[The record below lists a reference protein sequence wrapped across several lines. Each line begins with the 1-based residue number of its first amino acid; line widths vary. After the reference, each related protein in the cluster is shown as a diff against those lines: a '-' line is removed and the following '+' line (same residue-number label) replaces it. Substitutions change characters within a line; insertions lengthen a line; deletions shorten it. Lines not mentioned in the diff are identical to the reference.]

1 LVDERSAFFV
11 DSSADF
17 SADSSAHS
25 VSSSSVDSTA
35 GDGDELPGEFPGL
48 VVTPLGTQLSTEVVV
63 AFIDSVKERFGV
75 EPLCQVLTRFV
86 CRIGPSTYY
95 AAKARPPSAR
105 QLRDEKISEL
115 LVQIWHDPDGGREL
129 AGARKMW
136 QLMRKKQI
144 TVDGRPVA
152 RCTIE
157 RLMRRLGLYG
167 ARRGE
172 SFYKSTCADPAAVR
186 APDLVGRD
194 FTASAP
200 NRLWVV
206 DFTYLETEAGKAFA
220 AFVLDVFSRRIVGWA
235 VADHHL
241 TELPLAALEMALYA
255 RARAGQDVTDVVHH
269 SDAGAEYTA
278 IRYRRVLADFHAVAS
293 IGTVG
298 DSYDN
303 AMAESLNGL
312 YKTECIYRQ
321 DSWADALEVEL
332 ATSSWVAWYNSR
344 RLHSSLGYRTPIE
357 YENAFYTGEL
367 AIDDQPVDQADDSA
381 DDPGDE
387 HDDQQDNGRDIN
399 PRSYDHAG

>member
-1 LVDERSAFFV
+1 M
-11 DSSADF
+11 
-17 SADSSAHS
+17 
-25 VSSSSVDSTA
+25 A
-35 GDGDELPGEFPGL
+35 GDGGGLPGL

-75 EPLCQVLTRFV
+75 EPVCHVLSQFV
-86 CRIGPSTYY
+86 CKTAPSTYY
-95 AAKARPPSAR
+95 AAKSRPPSAR
-105 QLRDEKISEL
+105 EQRDEKISEL

-136 QLMRKKQI
+136 QLMRKMRI

-157 RLMRRLGLYG
+157 RLMRKLGLYG
-167 ARRGE
+167 ARRGD
-172 SFYKSTCADPAAVR
+172 SFYTTTCADPSAER
-186 APDLVGRD
+186 APDLVGRN
-194 FTASAP
+194 FTAPAP

-206 DFTYLETEAGKAFA
+206 DFTYLDTQSGKAFA

-255 RARAGQDVTDVVHH
+255 RARAGHDVTDVVHH
-269 SDAGAEYTA
+269 SDAGSEYTA
-278 IRYRRVLADFHAVAS
+278 IRYRNVLTDFEAVAS

-303 AMAESLNGL
+303 AMAESLNGM

-321 DSWADALEVEL
+321 ESWTDAREIEL

-357 YENAFYTGEL
+357 YENAYYNGEL
-367 AIDDQPVDQADDSA
+367 TVEAQHADPTDGPADDGA
-381 DDPGDE
+381 DGADE
-387 HDDQQDNGRDIN
+387 QSNQRDNDRDIN
-399 PRSYDHAG
+399 PRTYEHAG

>member
-1 LVDERSAFFV
+1 VD
-11 DSSADF
+11 
-17 SADSSAHS
+17 
-25 VSSSSVDSTA
+25 
-35 GDGDELPGEFPGL
+35 GEPPAL
-48 VVTPLGTQLSTEVVV
+48 VVTPLGTQLSTEVLVG
-63 AFIDSVKERFGV
+63 FIDSVKERFGV
-75 EPLCQVLTRFV
+75 EPVCHVLTQLV
-86 CRIGPSTYY
+86 CKIAPSTYY
-95 AAKARPPSAR
+95 AAKSRPPSAR
-105 QLRDEKISEL
+105 QKREEQISEL
-115 LVQIWHDPDGGREL
+115 ILAIWHDPEGGRQV

-136 QLMRKKQI
+136 KLMHKMRI

-157 RLMRRLGLYG
+157 RLMRKLGLYG
-167 ARRGE
+167 ARRGG
-172 SFYKSTCADPAAVR
+172 SFYTTTCADPSHER
-186 APDLVGRD
+186 APDRVNRN
-194 FTASAP
+194 FTAPAP

-206 DFTYLETEAGKAFA
+206 DFTYLDTDAGKVFA

-269 SDAGAEYTA
+269 SDAGSEYTA
-278 IRYRRVLADFHAVAS
+278 IRYRNVLTDFRALAS

-321 DSWADALEVEL
+321 ESWADAQEIEL
-332 ATSSWVAWYNSR
+332 ATSSWVSWYNSR

-357 YENAFYTGEL
+357 YENAYYNGEL
-367 AIDDQPVDQADDSA
+367 PEPEDQPRDLADSRTDEQ
-381 DDPGDE
+381 DE
-387 HDDQQDNGRDIN
+387 HRDNDRDIN
-399 PRSYDHAG
+399 PRTYEHAG